1 MIENLLD
8 TVTPDNIDE
17 VAKKA
22 VKNDKESSLDLLKE
36 LLVIDLHY
44 QLIRTMTP
52 EGLVTCSGIDG
63 AMNEFY
69 RKCYIQ
75 YQHHF
80 SLHDLINEQYE
91 SLDRR

>member
-8 TVTPDNIDE
+8 TVTRDNIDE

-22 VKNDKESSLDLLKE
+22 VKNDKASSLNLLKE

-44 QLIRTMTP
+44 QLIRIMTP

-63 AMNEFY
+63 TMNEFY